1 MSMLGASSAEPTLR
15 CAADATGSKAPGH
28 TFTVSGIETSLSA
41 PIRSRIAGY
50 GPHKI
55 IEVVKLALGDPKV
68 IPLWFG
74 ESDLPTPEIIARAVV
89 QSLARGET
97 FYTHKRGIP
106 ALRQA
111 LADDLTCLYGRQI
124 AVDRVTVT
132 TGGMNA
138 LMLTMQIVLN
148 PGDNA
153 VVVSPAWPNS
163 IATVN
168 ILGADLRP
176 VSLAGTDGRLGL
188 DLDKLF
194 AAADAHTRVI
204 FINSPSNPTGWVM
217 TANEQRAVLDF
228 CRSRGIWVLA
238 DEVYARLVYNR
249 RAAPSFLE
257 IAEPDD
263 PVFVAGS
270 FSKSWAM
277 TGWRMGWLV
286 APPALGDLIDNLID
300 YNVAGVPTFLQPAGI
315 VALTE
320 GAGFV
325 SHMVDYCRRGRDI
338 VMEAFGDMPRVRCSA
353 PEATF
358 YAFFQVDGV
367 SDSLEFAKRLV
378 REARVG
384 LAPGVAFGPAGEGW
398 FRLCFA
404 RSPATMEQAM
414 ERLRDAL
421 RWT

>member
-1 MSMLGASSAEPTLR
+1 MSMQGASSAAAALR
-15 CAADATGSKAPGH
+15 SAADAANGIPPGH
-28 TFTVSGIETSLSA
+28 TLTVSGIEASLSA

-74 ESDLPTPEIIARAVV
+74 ESDLPTPEFIARAAV

-111 LADDLTCLYGRQI
+111 LAHDLTYLYGRQI

-138 LMLTMQIVLN
+138 LMLTMQMVVN
-148 PGDNA
+148 QGDN
-153 VVVSPAWPNS
+153 VLVVSPVWPNS
-163 IATVN
+163 TATAN

-176 VSLAGTDGRLGL
+176 VSLDGTDGRLGL

-194 AAADAHTRVI
+194 AAADQHTRVI

-217 TANEQRAVLDF
+217 TTDQQRAVLDF
-228 CRSRGIWVLA
+228 CRLRGIWVLA
-238 DEVYARLVYNR
+238 GEVYARLVYDR

-257 IAEPDD
+257 ISEPDD
-263 PVFVAGS
+263 PVFVTGS

-300 YNVAGVPTFLQPAGI
+300 YNVSGVPTFLQPAGI

-320 GAGFV
+320 GADFV
-325 SHMVDYCRRGRDI
+325 SRMVEYCRRGRDV
-338 VMEAFGDMPRVRCSA
+338 VMESFADMPRVRCSR

-358 YAFFQVDGV
+358 YAFFQVDGI

-384 LAPGVAFGPAGEGW
+384 LAPGAAFGPGGEGW

-404 RSPATMEQAM
+404 RSPATMTQAM

-421 RWT
+421 R

>member
-1 MSMLGASSAEPTLR
+1 MSTRAASVAAAALR
-15 CAADATGSKAPGH
+15 RAADHVAPER
-28 TFTVSGIETSLSA
+28 TLTVPGIEGALSA
-41 PIRSRIAGY
+41 AIRSRIAGH

-55 IEVVKLALGDPKV
+55 IEVVKLALGDPSV

-74 ESDLPTPEIIARAVV
+74 ESDLPTPEFVARAVA

-111 LADDLTCLYGRQI
+111 LADDLTCLYRRQI

-148 PGDNA
+148 PGDNV

-168 ILGADLRP
+168 IMGADLRP
-176 VSLAGTDGRLGL
+176 VSLDSADGRLRL

-194 AAADAHTRVI
+194 AAADQHTRVI

-217 TANEQRAVLDF
+217 TADQQRAVLEF

-238 DEVYARLVYNR
+238 DEVYARLVYDR

-257 IAEPDD
+257 ISEPDD

-286 APPALGDLIDNLID
+286 APPILGDLIDNLID

-320 GAGFV
+320 GAEFV
-325 SHMVDYCRRGRDI
+325 SRMVEYCRRGRDI
-338 VMEAFGDMPRVRCSA
+338 VMEAFADMPRVRCSP

-358 YAFFQVDGV
+358 YAFFKVDGI
-367 SDSLEFAKRLV
+367 SDSLEFAKQLV

-384 LAPGVAFGPAGEGW
+384 LAPGVAFGPGGEGW

-421 RWT
+421 R